1 MNFTLQLVFSHFV
14 AKRLDIASN
23 SRERDRRPTLKE
35 LDKILEYFGER
46 LKRRPSSIPMRKII
60 GFAIFSTRR
69 WRRLRGSHGRIVMRK
84 ETASWSAI

>member
-35 LDKILEYFGER
+35 LDKIL
-46 LKRRPSSIPMRKII
+46 I
-60 GFAIFSTRR
+60 
-69 WRRLRGSHGRIVMRK
+69 
-84 ETASWSAI
+84 SANG